1 MSFKLNKIYRL
12 MINIIIVQLLILF
25 AIELIAAEPIT
36 LEKLKKS
43 ALINNAKIKNSNL
56 EIESANELKS
66 SMATKY
72 LPTISM
78 GAIGM
83 RAAKPLIEMNNS
95 GGNLPVYDGDPANLA
110 NAKEYAYMPGSKISL
125 LDELFTANI
134 MAAQP
139 LYAGRRISGANDLA
153 ELNKEISL
161 DKAKLSKNEVLLK
174 TEQLFRQVLVLEE
187 KYKTIKAFELFLDT
201 IYKNVYIAYNAGLTT
216 KNDLLKVGIKQKELS
231 INKLKLGNGIELAKM
246 ALCQHTG
253 VKYVKDL
260 ILITDE
266 DDINSPETY
275 LIENDKALASLVELS
290 LMAKAVDAEEIQT
303 QIKRGEYLPQLALG
317 VTGLYNYVM
326 DKSSSNA
333 IAFVNLSVPISGFLE
348 SKHEMQI
355 RYIKEQTAKNNEQD
369 IRELMNLRINKA
381 QNDLHEAYKQ
391 IALAEQLLKQSEQN
405 LNENLVNYNSGLIK
419 ISDLLEARAV
429 LQQSMDI
436 KTNALADYKLAI
448 TNYLQAT
455 GRYE

>member
-1 MSFKLNKIYRL
+1 
-12 MINIIIVQLLILF
+12 MIAIIIAQLMILF
-25 AIELIAAEPIT
+25 AIELIAAEPIS
-36 LEKLKKS
+36 LESFKKS

-72 LPTISM
+72 LPTVSM
-78 GAIGM
+78 SAIGM

-95 GGNLPVYDGDPANLA
+95 GGNLPVYDGDPANLP

-125 LDELFTANI
+125 LDQLFTANI

-139 LYAGRRISGANDLA
+139 LYAGGRISGANDLA
-153 ELNKEISL
+153 ELNKEITI

-174 TEQLFRQVLVLEE
+174 TEELFRQVLILEE

-201 IYKNVYIAYNAGLTT
+201 IYKNVYVAYNAGLTT

-231 INKLKLGNGIELAKM
+231 INKLKLENGIELAKM
-246 ALCQHTG
+246 ALCQYTG
-253 VKYVKDL
+253 VKFEKEL
-260 ILITDE
+260 NLKI
-266 DDINSPETY
+266 DDNAIDSPEKY
-275 LIENDKALASLVELS
+275 LIDNEKAMASLIELS
-290 LMAKAVDAEEIQT
+290 LMAKAIDAEALQT

-326 DKSSSNA
+326 DKSSTNA
-333 IAFVNLSVPISGFLE
+333 IAFLNLSVPISGFME
-348 SKHEMQI
+348 SRHEMQI

-369 IRELMNLRINKA
+369 VRELMNLRINKA
-381 QNDLHEAYKQ
+381 HNDLIEAYKQ
-391 IALAEQLLKQSEQN
+391 INLAEELLKQSEQN
-405 LNENLVNYNSGLIK
+405 LNENIANYNSGLIK

-429 LQQSMDI
+429 LQQSMDN
-436 KTNALADYKLAI
+436 KTNAMAAYKLAI